1 MWAVTKAVRAW
12 WEKHGRPAQL
22 CVALSGG
29 ADSLALTAGAVR
41 TGAQVTALLVDHQ
54 LQEGS
59 GQVAHHAA
67 EQARQLGCVEALVIP
82 IVINDEN
89 GLGME
94 GAARE
99 ARYAALDMMR
109 AGRPVLLGHT
119 QDDQAETLLLGLL
132 RGSGSHAIAG
142 MSDWDD
148 PWGRPLLGLR
158 RADTHAACAE
168 HAIDVWNDPQN
179 KDSAFTRVC
188 VRHEVI
194 PLLQEISGGEIVP
207 ALARTAQLV
216 REDADELDSQADTIL
231 REALQ
236 RSDGSGELPLDS
248 LRELPLPTLRRV
260 LRLWLHA
267 HGHTQAGYTHLQEV
281 ARLVTDWHGQG
292 PIALPGGDIV
302 KRQDKALYFVPVVP
316 AADSASSALSMGCG
330 HAHGCRHGH

>member
-1 MWAVTKAVRAW
+1 MCIRD
-12 WEKHGRPAQL
+12 R
-22 CVALSGG
+22 
-29 ADSLALTAGAVR
+29 
-41 TGAQVTALLVDHQ
+41 
-54 LQEGS
+54 
-59 GQVAHHAA
+59 
-67 EQARQLGCVEALVIP
+67 
-82 IVINDEN
+82 
-89 GLGME
+89 
-94 GAARE
+94 
-99 ARYAALDMMR
+99 
-109 AGRPVLLGHT
+109 LGHT

-132 RGSGSHAIAG
+132 RGSGPHAIAG

-248 LRELPLPTLRRV
+248 LRELPLPTLS
-260 LRLWLHA
+260 LIH
-267 HGHTQAGYTHLQEV
+267 
-281 ARLVTDWHGQG
+281 
-292 PIALPGGDIV
+292 I
-302 KRQDKALYFVPVVP
+302 
-316 AADSASSALSMGCG
+316 
-330 HAHGCRHGH
+330 